1 MTNLHLSMQDLITEI
16 RFTAWL
22 LWRIHLAFRQMVV
35 GGGMGAQ
42 FALAF
47 LKNLPFDIVLEMAE
61 ASQESLNWL
70 ADHFPDVGRENPGL
84 KR

>member
-1 MTNLHLSMQDLITEI
+1 MAI

-22 LWRIHLAFRQMVV
+22 LWRTHLAFRQMGL

-47 LKNLPFDIVLEMAE
+47 LKNLPFGIVLELAE
-61 ASQESLNWL
+61 VSQEAFDWL

-84 KR
+84 ERLAHPHTAL